1 MKHTVL
7 LLLAIAIG
15 ISAFAQD
22 AEEQKKKIASIKKS
36 SSYIYAEVTTTD
48 QQQAIDLATDMLHRN
63 VNEWAA
69 KQKKFAGSNKI
80 ITRNTNYAVD
90 QITMPRA
97 NMFRAFMYVKKSDVI
112 PAESVEVRETP
123 AEVANAI
130 TPKTPKAATIT
141 PIGNS
146 GRDMVVGELLTVKN
160 TGQLSEQLKKL
171 KNNGKV
177 LEFDNLRGLNEKNKN
192 QSEYIMVVFNKEG
205 VVEAILSE
213 GESRTNLKTGQLDQ
227 LANYK
232 GRGAIGVK
240 VQK

>member
-1 MKHTVL
+1 MKRFSL
-7 LLLAIAIG
+7 FLILALVG
-15 ISAFAQD
+15 MTAFAQTV
-22 AEEQKKKIASIKKS
+22 EEQKKKIASIKKS

-63 VNEWAA
+63 INEWAA
-69 KQKKFAGSNKI
+69 KEKKFAGSAKI
-80 ITRNTNYAVD
+80 ITVNTNYVMD

-112 PAESVEVRETP
+112 PAENVDVRETP
-123 AEVANAI
+123 TEVATATTLK
-130 TPKTPKAATIT
+130 TPKTATVT
-141 PIGNS
+141 SIGNS
-146 GRDMVVGELLTVKN
+146 VRDKVVSELLYIKN

-177 LEFDNLRGLNEKNKN
+177 LEYDNLRGLKEKNRN

-213 GESRTNLKTGQLDQ
+213 GESRTNLINGQLDQ
-227 LANYK
+227 LGNYK

-240 VQK
+240 VKK

>member
-1 MKHTVL
+1 MKKTIL
-7 LLLAIAIG
+7 LLLALINVTT
-15 ISAFAQD
+15 AFSQD
-22 AEEQKKKIASIKKS
+22 IEAQKKKIASIKKS
-36 SSYIYAEVTTTD
+36 SSYICAEVTTTD

-112 PAESVEVRETP
+112 PAENVDVRETP
-123 AEVANAI
+123 TEVATATTLK
-130 TPKTPKAATIT
+130 TPKTATVT
-141 PIGNS
+141 SIGNS
-146 GRDMVVGELLTVKN
+146 VRDMVVSELLYIKN

-177 LEFDNLRGLNEKNKN
+177 LEYDNLRGLKEKNRN

-213 GESRTNLKTGQLDQ
+213 GESRTNLMTGQLDQ
-227 LANYK
+227 LGNYT

-240 VQK
+240 VKK

>member
-1 MKHTVL
+1 MKKTIL
-7 LLLAIAIG
+7 LLVAIFTA
-15 ISAFAQD
+15 ATTFAQNID
-22 AEEQKKKIASIKKS
+22 EQKKKIASIKKS

-97 NMFRAFMYVKKSDVI
+97 NMFRAFMYVKKTDII
-112 PAESVEVRETP
+112 PAENVEVRETP
-123 AEVANAI
+123 TEVATASA
-130 TPKTPKAATIT
+130 TKLKAATIT
-141 PIGNS
+141 PIS
-146 GRDMVVGELLTVKN
+146 DSKRDEVVSELLNVRN
-160 TGQLSEQLKKL
+160 TGQLAEQLKKL
-171 KNNGKV
+171 KNNGKIA
-177 LEFDNLRGLNEKNKN
+177 EYDNLRGLKEKNKN

-205 VVEAILSE
+205 VVETILSE
-213 GESRTNLKTGQLDQ
+213 GENRTNLKTGQLDQ

-240 VQK
+240 VNK